1 MRDKTFPTTFTKDNQ
16 IHNDSTNI
24 YGEESGR
31 GGGWYYLHIDLRKIV
46 PMPRKNF
53 TVHYIPYVDL
63 PIDVLIHGVNFVV

>member
-1 MRDKTFPTTFTKDNQ
+1 MTLQ
-16 IHNDSTNI
+16 IKYD
-24 YGEESGR
+24 EESGR

-53 TVHYIPYVDL
+53 TAHYIPYVEL